1 VRRAIHKLDA
11 DGTPA
16 DRIEARPLESM
27 VETYCQVIIAE
38 TKNLGWKVAGGLD
51 NISAAQVKRAPLSFL
66 RALAVFAAK
75 CAYLK
80 CFARGFRLA
89 RAKFIAK
96 PDGKY
101 RGLRLESLRNW
112 SRNASC
118 TPCSPSFGR
127 TRG

>member
-1 VRRAIHKLDA
+1 MRRAIHKLDA